1 MAYFR
6 QSGVILPNI
15 GYTAKHLCRLLPV
28 LVKAVRRRE
37 AVKFK
42 AIFAWSEI
50 SIPRR
55 HRRAM
60 GILMKSARLNP
71 HNNSYH
77 HPWHTAAVM
86 VIALLI
92 AHRYRLSA
100 FDAKNFGLDLGLAAF
115 AHDFGHR
122 GRRMSPLPF
131 AEEHR
136 SGLLVSRRLYG
147 SCSGGKARRLFMAR
161 LKMTSITGFR
171 DFSAI
176 DDVAAILADADIFAS
191 LFFGHDAV
199 IASTKGLLSE
209 TTAAVLL
216 PAPPHEILWHFIAA
230 LADDGG
236 LKHIETRR
244 IAALINRRDAAVF
257 INPLAAQRLGFSVD
271 FLQSSDGTYR
281 SLLP

>member
-1 MAYFR
+1 M
-6 QSGVILPNI
+6 PNI
-15 GYTAKHLCRLLPV
+15 GYAAKHLCRLLPV

-37 AVKFK
+37 TVKFD
-42 AIFAWSEI
+42 AIFAWSKLP
-50 SIPRR
+50 IPRR

-60 GILMKSARLNP
+60 GVLMKSARLNP
-71 HNNSYH
+71 YNNSYH

-92 AHRYRLSA
+92 AHRHRLAA
-100 FDAKNFGLDLGLAAF
+100 FDAANLGLELGLAAF

-147 SCSGGKARRLFMAR
+147 RSAGGKARRLFISR
-161 LKMTSITGFR
+161 LKMTSISGAR
-171 DFSAI
+171 DFSSS
-176 DDVAAILADADIFAS
+176 DDIAAILADADIFAS
-191 LFFGHDAV
+191 LFFGHDEV
-199 IASTKGLLSE
+199 IALTKGLLGE
-209 TTAAVLL
+209 TRAAVSPPIL
-216 PAPPHEILWHFIAA
+216 PREMLWHFIAA
-230 LADDGG
+230 LAEDGG

-244 IAALINRRDAAVF
+244 LAASLNRRDAAVF